1 MGEFKSMVRDSERI
15 GLENTPR
22 LKNSETRTFC
32 GGTSLV
38 VQWLRLLL
46 MQGVWVR
53 SLVRAL
59 RFLRPHGQNPKTHE
73 TGTVL

>member
-1 MGEFKSMVRDSERI
+1 MARDSERI

-32 GGTSLV
+32 GGTYLV

-46 MQGVWVR
+46 AGGMGSIPGQGAKISQASWTK
-53 SLVRAL
+53 
-59 RFLRPHGQNPKTHE
+59 PQNT
-73 TGTVL
+73 